1 MYSACTAGARLR
13 VARLTSLLA
22 LCELA
27 SLLLVTV
34 VPSVEL
40 YSLHILATGAFLV
53 TSGLHMALSC
63 HLVRSHTAV
72 KYNFYNFSLYSKYS
86 MYKVFACPID

>member
-1 MYSACTAGARLR
+1 MNISNTLSKYVQVYSACTAGARLR

-63 HLVRSHTAV
+63 HLVRYNTAV
-72 KYNFYNFSLYSKYS
+72 KSIF
-86 MYKVFACPID
+86 